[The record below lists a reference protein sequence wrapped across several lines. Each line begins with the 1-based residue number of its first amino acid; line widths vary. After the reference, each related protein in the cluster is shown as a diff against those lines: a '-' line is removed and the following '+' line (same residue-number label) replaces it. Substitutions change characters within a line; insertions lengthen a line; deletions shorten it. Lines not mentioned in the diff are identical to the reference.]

1 MKSKILMLEKEN
13 HLKNTIKNINK
24 NHSLQVMKDLTTV
37 FEQWDIR

>member
-1 MKSKILMLEKEN
+1 MKSNIIVLGKEN

-37 FEQWDIR
+37 FEQ